1 MRLTIGIHAAV
12 HANAEA
18 NAAAPQTTFNFIK
31 ITIVGA
37 TMEAQ
42 E

>member
-12 HANAEA
+12 HANARVDVA
-18 NAAAPQTTFNFIK
+18 RPQSAFAFIRP
-31 ITIVGA
+31 TIVGP
-37 TMEAQ
+37 TMEPH